1 MSGLDAMMSSE
12 SPILSVVQLGARWL
26 LSRLLRGAGCW
37 EESAVLP
44 RTEQNVILVQP
55 SKHCVETENGSD
67 VKSQVSVY
75 VELWRLDPALIMDG
89 GSED

>member
-1 MSGLDAMMSSE
+1 MAAVSL
-12 SPILSVVQLGARWL
+12 V
-26 LSRLLRGAGCW
+26 AGCRVLGGVGRAAAARA
-37 EESAVLP
+37 ERDIGAAQPTPAARLP
-44 RTEQNVILVQP
+44 RNP
-55 SKHCVETENGSD
+55 CVETENGSE

>member
-1 MSGLDAMMSSE
+1 MSSE
-12 SPILSVVQLGARWL
+12 SPMITVVQLGARWL
-26 LSRLLRGAGCW
+26 LSRLLVLGGVGRAAAARAERDIGA
-37 EESAVLP
+37 AQPTPAARPP
-44 RTEQNVILVQP
+44 RNP
-55 SKHCVETENGSD
+55 CVETENRSE

>member
-1 MSGLDAMMSSE
+1 MSSE

-26 LSRLLRGAGCW
+26 LSRLLRGAECW

-55 SKHCVETENGSD
+55 SQHQQRGHPAPCIETESRSE
-67 VKSQVSVY
+67 VKSQVCTDY
-75 VELWRLDPALIMDG
+75 DK
-89 GSED
+89 SEVIESFCIL

>member
-1 MSGLDAMMSSE
+1 MAAVSL
-12 SPILSVVQLGARWL
+12 V
-26 LSRLLRGAGCW
+26 AGCRVLGGVGRAAADRA
-37 EESAVLP
+37 ERDIAAQPTPAARLP
-44 RTEQNVILVQP
+44 RNP
-55 SKHCVETENGSD
+55 CVETENGSE